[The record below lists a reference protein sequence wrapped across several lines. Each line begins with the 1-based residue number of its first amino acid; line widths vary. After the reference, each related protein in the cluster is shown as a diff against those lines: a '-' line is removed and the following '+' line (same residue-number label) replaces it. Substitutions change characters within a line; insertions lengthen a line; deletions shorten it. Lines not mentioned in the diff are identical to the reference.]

1 MFRTSWSLLLV
12 AQAALSLPAQTF
24 QPLPAH
30 ADLADGLHSLALPF
44 GGPGFRTQILVDAAS
59 IAPTG
64 AVLNSIGWRADRYL
78 GPVGSRQVPNVTVRL
93 SHTSTALGAMSETF
107 ASNITGAVTTV
118 FQGTV
123 S

>member
-30 ADLADGLHSLALPF
+30 ADLAEGQHSLGLPF
-44 GGPGFRTQILVDAAS
+44 GVPGFRTQILVDAAS

-64 AVLNSIGWRADRYL
+64 AVLNSIGFRTDRYVA
-78 GPVGSRQVPNVTVRL
+78 PIGSSLVPNVTVRL
-93 SHTSTALGAMSETF
+93 SHTSTQLGAMSETF
-107 ASNITGAVTTV
+107 ASNITG
-118 FQGTV
+118 
-123 S
+123 